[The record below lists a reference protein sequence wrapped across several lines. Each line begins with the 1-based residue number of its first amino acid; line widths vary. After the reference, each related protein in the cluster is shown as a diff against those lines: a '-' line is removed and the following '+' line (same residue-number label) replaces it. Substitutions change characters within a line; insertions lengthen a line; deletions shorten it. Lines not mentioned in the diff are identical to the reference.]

1 MYRQQPPHQTAEPL
15 DVPYQLKDEKQYDW
29 DQLRILQERGF
40 HGVTKPV
47 MFRLPTTDPQTS
59 AQWTTPFFIA
69 DRPYLLLKVTE
80 RHETAGTDAGAV
92 TCMLKKVPN
101 GTAPGSGTD
110 MLTAGISLKTT
121 ANTNQTGTVSK
132 DVTVIRMVAGDSLSF
147 ILTGTPTDLVGVTL
161 AVLLRAI

>member
-1 MYRQQPPHQTAEPL
+1 
-15 DVPYQLKDEKQYDW
+15 
-29 DQLRILQERGF
+29 
-40 HGVTKPV
+40 
-47 MFRLPTTDPQTS
+47 
-59 AQWTTPFFIA
+59 
-69 DRPYLLLKVTE
+69 
-80 RHETAGTDAGAV
+80 
-92 TCMLKKVPN
+92 MLKKVPN